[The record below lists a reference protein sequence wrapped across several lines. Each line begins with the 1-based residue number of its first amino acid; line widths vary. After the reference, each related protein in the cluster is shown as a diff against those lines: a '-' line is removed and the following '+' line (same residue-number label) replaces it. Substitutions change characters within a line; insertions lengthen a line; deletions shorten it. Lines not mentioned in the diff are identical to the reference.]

1 MINPV
6 TKERLVWRQ
15 TAASTEGA
23 FAEFDLFLGRGAAV
37 GAVHVHPSQREDF
50 RVVRGEIELRVER
63 SAERLTAGAE
73 RSLPAGTP
81 HGWSQV
87 GPDEAHV
94 VVRLTPA
101 LRSEDFF
108 ETFCGLAGEG
118 KANKRGLPRNPL
130 QLAVLAH
137 EFRAEFAPA
146 SAVMRLIA
154 TPILAALAAVGRLSG
169 LRGRYSDYS
178 AD

>member
-1 MINPV
+1 MNNPII
-6 TKERLVWRQ
+6 KERLVWRH

-23 FAEFDLFLGRGAAV
+23 FAEWDLFLGRGAAV
-37 GAVHVHPSQREDF
+37 GARHIHPSQREDF
-50 RVVRGEIELRVER
+50 RVERGEIELRVRR
-63 SAERLTAGAE
+63 STERLIAGAE

-101 LRSEDFF
+101 LSSEDFF
-108 ETFCGLAGEG
+108 ETFCGLAGDG
-118 KANKRGLPRNPL
+118 KANNRGLPRNPL
-130 QLAVLAH
+130 QFAVLAH

-146 SAVMRLIA
+146 SAPMRVIA
-154 TPILAALAAVGRLSG
+154 RPMLAALAAVGRLSG
-169 LRGRYSDYS
+169 LRGRYPDYS
-178 AD
+178 SD